1 MNLKQKRA
9 FEQKDLMGEEW
20 YNENL
25 QEYEKLRASLKVF
38 QNRKLDDFDQ
48 ASLYLVKEAIA
59 LCKIFV

>member
-1 MNLKQKRA
+1 
-9 FEQKDLMGEEW
+9 MGEEW